1 MYVHYARCNLVG
13 FWAAYMYSKNVYMF
27 HMYILKLTIESKDL
41 KSSSVTLK
49 TDASWEREM
58 STSN

>member
-1 MYVHYARCNLVG
+1 
-13 FWAAYMYSKNVYMF
+13 MF

-41 KSSSVTLK
+41 KSSSLTLK